1 MSVFSRVF
9 VCACVGALI
18 AGCGSAPYRSGK
30 GNDHLVQYRPAN
42 VDNTQKT
49 KVVET
54 RTVVPAQ
61 REVIYVQQPQVIYQ
75 PAPPVVYQPAPTY
88 RVVTSK
94 PDYTVV
100 TTRPVP
106 APAPAYVP
114 VTRYYYD

>member
-1 MSVFSRVF
+1 MTVFSKVLVCVF
-9 VCACVGALI
+9 ASALI

-30 GNDHLVQYRPAN
+30 GNDHLIQYRPAN
-42 VDNTQKT
+42 VEHTEKV

-61 REVIYVQQPQVIYQ
+61 REVIYVQPPQVIYQ
-75 PAPPVVYQPAPTY
+75 PAPVVYPPAPTY

-94 PDYTVV
+94 PDYSVV
-100 TTRPVP
+100 TTRP
-106 APAPAYVP
+106 ASGTATVP

>member
-1 MSVFSRVF
+1 MTVFSKVMVCVF
-9 VCACVGALI
+9 SAALI

-42 VDNTQKT
+42 VEDTEKT
-49 KVVET
+49 KVVG
-54 RTVVPAQ
+54 TVVPAQ

-88 RVVTSK
+88 RVITSK

-100 TTRPVP
+100 TTRPAP

>member
-1 MSVFSRVF
+1 MSVFSRVL

-42 VDNTQKT
+42 VDDTQKI

-75 PAPPVVYQPAPTY
+75 PAPTY

-100 TTRPVP
+100 TTRPAP